1 MGNENQKKRSQ
12 GLFDFLR
19 AKGKLWLLVGG
30 VVAGVFLLLVGGGVG
45 TERKSTDTSDTEA
58 LIYEDAE
65 DLAAY
70 EKRLE
75 SELGAMCES
84 VAGVGQAEV
93 MVTLGSGCRVVYVTD
108 ENGEIA
114 TTGTGSAQRAVYRT
128 LQPPTVVGVGV
139 VCKGG
144 DNPHVQRA
152 LTDLIS
158 TTLGITTN
166 RVFVTGK

>member
-1 MGNENQKKRSQ
+1 MGNEMQKKRSQ

-19 AKGKLWLLVGG
+19 ARGKLWLLVGG
-30 VVAGVFLLLVGGGVG
+30 VLAGVFLLLVGSGVG
-45 TERKSTDTSDTEA
+45 TENKSASTNESETALQEDAADLTAYEDKLENELEA
-58 LIYEDAE
+58 L
-65 DLAAY
+65 
-70 EKRLE
+70 
-75 SELGAMCES
+75 CES
-84 VAGVGQAEV
+84 VTGVGKVDV

-108 ENGEIA
+108 GNGEIA
-114 TTGTGSAQRAVYRT
+114 TTGTGSAQKAIYRT
-128 LQPPTVVGVGV
+128 LQPPTVVGVGI

-152 LTDLIS
+152 LVDLVS

>member
-1 MGNENQKKRSQ
+1 
-12 GLFDFLR
+12 
-19 AKGKLWLLVGG
+19 
-30 VVAGVFLLLVGGGVG
+30 LLLVGNGIG
-45 TERKSTDTSDTEA
+45 TEAKPSGAAESETVVQ
-58 LIYEDAE
+58 EDGE

-70 EKRLE
+70 QKALE
-75 SELGAMCES
+75 EELAALCEA
-84 VAGVGQAEV
+84 VAGVGKVDV

-108 ENGEIA
+108 GSGKIA

-152 LTDLIS
+152 LTDLVS

-166 RVFVTGK
+166 RVFVAGK

>member
-1 MGNENQKKRSQ
+1 MGNEAQKKRSR
-12 GLFDFLR
+12 GLLEFLR
-19 AKGKLWLLVGG
+19 ARGKLWLLLGG
-30 VVAGVFLLLVGGGVG
+30 VIAGVLLLLLGSGVG
-45 TERKSTDTSDTEA
+45 TESTVTGSESESG
-58 LIYEDAE
+58 LYEDAE

-70 EKRLE
+70 QEKLE
-75 SELGAMCES
+75 GELEALCES
-84 VAGVGQAEV
+84 VAGVGQAQV

-108 ENGEIA
+108 ENGELE

-128 LQPPTVVGVGV
+128 LQPPTVIGVGV

-144 DNPHVQRA
+144 DNAHVQRA
-152 LTDLIS
+152 LTDLLS

>member
-1 MGNENQKKRSQ
+1 MGSETQKKHAQ

-30 VVAGVFLLLVGGGVG
+30 VIAGVFLLLVGGGIG
-45 TERKSTDTSDTEA
+45 TESKSTSEGEGEFTIQEN
-58 LIYEDAE
+58 AE

-70 EKRLE
+70 QKRLE
-75 SELGAMCES
+75 GELEAVCES
-84 VAGVGQAEV
+84 VAGVGKVDV
-93 MVTLGSGCRVVYVTD
+93 MVTLGSGCRVIYVTD
-108 ENGEIA
+108 ENGEVA

-128 LQPPTVVGVGV
+128 LQPPTVVGVGI

-144 DNPHVQRA
+144 DNPHVQRV
-152 LTDLIS
+152 LTDLVS

-166 RVFVTGK
+166 RVFVAGK

>member
-1 MGNENQKKRSQ
+1 MGSEMQKKRSQ
-12 GLFDFLR
+12 SLFDFLR
-19 AKGKLWLLVGG
+19 ARGKLWLLVGG
-30 VVAGVFLLLVGGGVG
+30 VIAGVFLLLVGSGIG
-45 TERKSTDTSDTEA
+45 TQSKSATTSESESE
-58 LIYEDAE
+58 IQEDAA

-70 EKRLE
+70 EEKLE
-75 SELGAMCES
+75 NELEALCES
-84 VAGVGQAEV
+84 VAGTGKVDV

-108 ENGEIA
+108 EKGEIA

-128 LQPPTVVGVGV
+128 LQPPTVVGVGI

-152 LTDLIS
+152 LVDLVS

>member
-1 MGNENQKKRSQ
+1 MGHEAQRKRSQ
-12 GLFDFLR
+12 GILDFLR
-19 AKGKLWLLVGG
+19 AKGKLWLLLGG
-30 VVAGVFLLLVGGGVG
+30 VIAGALLLLLGSGVG
-45 TERKSTDTSDTEA
+45 TEGGTVAIEGESELREN
-58 LIYEDAE
+58 AE

-70 EKRLE
+70 QKRLE
-75 SELGAMCES
+75 GELEVLCES

-93 MVTLGSGCRVVYVTD
+93 MVSLGSGCRVVYVTD
-108 ENGEIA
+108 ENGELE

-128 LQPPTVVGVGV
+128 LQPPTVIGVGV

-152 LTDLIS
+152 LTDLLS

>member
-1 MGNENQKKRSQ
+1 
-12 GLFDFLR
+12 
-19 AKGKLWLLVGG
+19 VGG
-30 VVAGVFLLLVGGGVG
+30 VVAGVFLLLVGSGIG
-45 TERKSTDTSDTEA
+45 TEGKVAESIQSDA
-58 LIYEDAE
+58 VMQEDGT

-70 EKRLE
+70 QKKLE
-75 SELGAMCES
+75 EELAAMCEA
-84 VAGVGQAEV
+84 VAGVGNADV

-108 ENGEIA
+108 ENGKVA

-152 LTDLIS
+152 LTELVS
-158 TTLGITTN
+158 TTLGITAN
-166 RVFVTGK
+166 RVFVAGK

>member
-1 MGNENQKKRSQ
+1 
-12 GLFDFLR
+12 
-19 AKGKLWLLVGG
+19 
-30 VVAGVFLLLVGGGVG
+30 
-45 TERKSTDTSDTEA
+45 
-58 LIYEDAE
+58 
-65 DLAAY
+65 
-70 EKRLE
+70 
-75 SELGAMCES
+75 MCES

-114 TTGTGSAQRAVYRT
+114 TTGTGSAHRAVYRT